1 MNRPE
6 LLFLIGIYSCTHF
19 TDSCT
24 SSLKVDVP
32 KCIINSNS
40 FTWIQT
46 EKFLAKPEI
55 TTSIKL
61 KSNVLDHNFQ
71 TTLRKDL
78 ELVKAFGK
86 IIFANF
92 FLYLWK
98 ADLQKEDHVQLV
110 QDQRILLIG
119 PAWYKN
125 DYILRV

>member
-1 MNRPE
+1 M
-6 LLFLIGIYSCTHF
+6 
-19 TDSCT
+19 DSCT
-24 SSLKVDVP
+24 SSLKVVVP
-32 KCIINSNS
+32 KYIISDNS
-40 FTWIQT
+40 FAWIQT

-92 FLYLWK
+92 FVSMENRHTERRSRLASSRTRNSFDRSCVL
-98 ADLQKEDHVQLV
+98 
-110 QDQRILLIG
+110 
-119 PAWYKN
+119 
-125 DYILRV
+125 